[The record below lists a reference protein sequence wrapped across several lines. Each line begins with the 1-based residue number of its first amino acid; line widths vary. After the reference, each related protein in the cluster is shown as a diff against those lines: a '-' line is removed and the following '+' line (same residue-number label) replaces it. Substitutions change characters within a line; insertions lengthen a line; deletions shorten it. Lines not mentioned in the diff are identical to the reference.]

1 MPKLCQ
7 ILQRRPPKRGDPERP
22 RWQFAAHGAAW
33 NEEEAESHIA
43 LLERHGWQVKRIKL
57 HRNARAGRSERMGA
71 RLAVLR

>member
-43 LLERHGWQVKRIKL
+43 LLERHGWQVKRINL
-57 HRNARAGRSERMGA
+57 
-71 RLAVLR
+71 